1 MDNPQKFD
9 KQAYDNK
16 YISEHYDRINMVFPP
31 GTKEILKARAA
42 AQGISISAYVRQLI
56 ENDPHAPVKDYAINT
71 DGLEKK

>member
-1 MDNPQKFD
+1 MKEKKFD
-9 KQAYDNK
+9 QIKYNNDYNK
-16 YISEHYDRINMVFPP
+16 NHYDRINMIFPP